1 MFINE
6 YLNPSGRG
14 FQAVLEKIAALQ
26 NQQTITQAQ
35 YDAINSERDAI
46 RNTYNI
52 NGAPK
57 ATELGEIYNSLSETE
72 KRALAGPYVLRSIA
86 DKVLAGAALS
96 QQTRQQLNALQVKIE
111 GRGEGE

>member
-1 MFINE
+1 M
-6 YLNPSGRG
+6 
-14 FQAVLEKIAALQ
+14 QA
-26 NQQTITQAQ
+26 ITQAQ

-86 DKVLAGAALS
+86 DKVLAGADLY
-96 QQTRQQLNALQVKIE
+96 QQTRQKLNALQVKIE